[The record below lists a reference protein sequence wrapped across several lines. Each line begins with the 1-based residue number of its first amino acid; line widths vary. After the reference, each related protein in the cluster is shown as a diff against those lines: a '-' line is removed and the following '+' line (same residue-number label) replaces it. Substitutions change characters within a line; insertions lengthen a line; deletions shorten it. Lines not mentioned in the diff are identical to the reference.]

1 MALSDLVNDAKSG
14 SLLNNLIFG
23 KSKDEKIDMK
33 DYYDLDINKFIVSLL
48 NQRNNFSSY
57 VFADDPT
64 VLGFSF
70 KISALDPLWN
80 ITDKTKPSAYY
91 YLLSVRQTDRAEKFK
106 KFVEKFNILINQRNY
121 FLQKLSGLGNIYEVK
136 PESAFIERTITI
148 STLESIDLFI
158 SSMIDD
164 YNRSVYDYENMK
176 NIVPVNLLYFD
187 LIIIVNEIR
196 NFKSFIDKKF
206 QVVGEETVVGEKERD
221 VDNMIYLNKHLG
233 VHALR
238 FNDCKMDFFEG
249 NDYLNSLDNTAPQ
262 PISNKFKIKLGRL
275 KFYLTDLEIFSQ
287 SGEKKIWQDSFFS
300 APYNQS
306 DLIGDKSLRRFSK
319 EPEGEVGGK
328 KKLGDI
334 IKDAAKKEAKKIAEK
349 AVNAVDKQISNTVNL
364 AESKMRDASGTLVN
378 KYTPSN
384 MVARAINKGTSKLMS
399 TVNNGLNDVIDSFT
413 DRAMNLGKKK
423 TLPEAIINEYS
434 SESELSS
441 AQQIAAENK
450 RNLHSPKDNISSRTK
465 GISQEEM
472 QHYNN
477 SISSKDVTDIT
488 IDQSVETISE
498 TEKLRRDVSYM
509 IIHGKTYDQYMK
521 EVLVSAASNKTIQ

>member
-1 MALSDLVNDAKSG
+1 MKISGLISDAKEG
-14 SLLNNLIFG
+14 NLLSNLIFG
-23 KSKDEKIDMK
+23 KPENEEIKLK

-80 ITDKTKPSAYY
+80 ITNNTKPSAYY
-91 YLLSVRQTDRAEKFK
+91 YLLSVRQTERAAKFK

-148 STLESIDLFI
+148 TTLESIDLFV

-176 NIVPVNLLYFD
+176 NIVPINLLYFD
-187 LIIIVNEIR
+187 LIIVVNEIR
-196 NFKSFIDKKF
+196 NFKSYIDKRLD
-206 QVVGEETVVGEKERD
+206 VVGEKDVVGESERD

-262 PISNKFKIKLGRL
+262 PIGNKLKIKLGRL

-287 SGEKKIWQDSFFS
+287 SDEKKIWQNSYFS
-300 APYNQS
+300 TPYNPS
-306 DLIGDKSLRRFSK
+306 DLIGKDSLRRFSK
-319 EPEGEVGGK
+319 EPEGGVGGK
-328 KKLGDI
+328 KKLGDM
-334 IKDAAKKEAKKIAEK
+334 IKDAAKKEAKKILLK
-349 AVNAVDKQISNTVNL
+349 
-364 AESKMRDASGTLVN
+364 
-378 KYTPSN
+378 
-384 MVARAINKGTSKLMS
+384 
-399 TVNNGLNDVIDSFT
+399 
-413 DRAMNLGKKK
+413 DRK
-423 TLPEAIINEYS
+423 
-434 SESELSS
+434 
-441 AQQIAAENK
+441 
-450 RNLHSPKDNISSRTK
+450 
-465 GISQEEM
+465 
-472 QHYNN
+472 
-477 SISSKDVTDIT
+477 
-488 IDQSVETISE
+488 SV
-498 TEKLRRDVSYM
+498 V
-509 IIHGKTYDQYMK
+509 
-521 EVLVSAASNKTIQ
+521 

>member
-14 SLLNNLIFG
+14 NLLNNLIFG
-23 KSKDEKIDMK
+23 KSEDEKIDMK

-221 VDNMIYLNKHLG
+221 VDSMIYLNKHLG

-238 FNDCKMDFFEG
+238 FNDCKMNFFEG
-249 NDYLNSLDNTAPQ
+249 NDYLNALDNTAPQ

-306 DLIGDKSLRRFSK
+306 DLIGSKSLRRFSK

-334 IKDAAKKEAKKIAEK
+334 IKDAA
-349 AVNAVDKQISNTVNL
+349 
-364 AESKMRDASGTLVN
+364 GTLVN

-450 RNLHSPKDNISSRTK
+450 RNLHSPKDNISSRAK

-472 QHYNN
+472 QHYND
-477 SISSKDVTDIT
+477 SISSKDVTDVI